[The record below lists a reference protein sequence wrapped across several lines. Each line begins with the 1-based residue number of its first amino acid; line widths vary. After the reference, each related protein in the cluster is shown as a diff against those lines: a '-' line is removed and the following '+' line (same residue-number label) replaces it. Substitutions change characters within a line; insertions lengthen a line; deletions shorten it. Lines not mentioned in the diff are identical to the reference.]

1 MWICGPEALACCL
14 VIAGRGAGRGSRVTL
29 KGKSRPFGL
38 LMIGAVVALLAGCSA
53 SDGATGTSTAPS
65 SSSSLSSTS
74 PTVTSTSLPA
84 SAVPSSVTETKP
96 SVPTATSPWPA
107 DLTPDQVAAAQAAIA
122 AYGAYWKVLDQ
133 AGADPGQDWSG
144 LVATVSTGPEMD
156 GVLEYLKQTA
166 ARGQRVT
173 GSTRFE
179 PMVTKVDSGVVE
191 MTVCV
196 DKTYT
201 DFFNADDVSIKAPDA
216 PGSYFRHISTAQ
228 VAQFGEQWLVS
239 LTSDDWSKTC

>member
-1 MWICGPEALACCL
+1 
-14 VIAGRGAGRGSRVTL
+14 VTT
-29 KGKSRPFGL
+29 
-38 LMIGAVVALLAGCSA
+38 A
-53 SDGATGTSTAPS
+53 S
-65 SSSSLSSTS
+65 
-74 PTVTSTSLPA
+74 
-84 SAVPSSVTETKP
+84 
-96 SVPTATSPWPA
+96 SPWPP
-107 DLTPDQVAAAQAAIA
+107 DLSADQVAAAQAAIA
-122 AYGAYWKVLDQ
+122 AYGSYWKVLDQ

-144 LVATVSTGPEMD
+144 PVATVSTGPEMD

-179 PMVTKVDSGVVE
+179 PTVTKVDSGVVE

-201 DFFNADDVSIKAPDA
+201 DFFNADGVSIKAPDA

-228 VAQFGEQWLVS
+228 VAQFGDQWLVA

>member
-1 MWICGPEALACCL
+1 MTFALRA
-14 VIAGRGAGRGSRVTL
+14 
-29 KGKSRPFGL
+29 RPFGCL
-38 LMIGAVVALLAGCSA
+38 LVVTVVGLLGGCST
-53 SDGATGTSTAPS
+53 SDGSIPSTTAPS
-65 SSSSLSSTS
+65 SVATLTSPS
-74 PTVTSTSLPA
+74 PTVTSTSSA
-84 SAVPSSVTETKP
+84 STVTSSATETSP
-96 SVPTATSPWPA
+96 TVSTATSPWPT

-122 AYGAYWKVLDQ
+122 AYGSYWKVLDQ
-133 AGADPGQDWSG
+133 AGAKPSQDWSG

-166 ARGQRVT
+166 ARGQRVA

-179 PMVTKVDSGVVE
+179 PTVTKVDSGVVE

-201 DFFNADDVSIKAPDA
+201 DFFNADGVSIKAPDA
-216 PGSYFRHISTAQ
+216 PGSFFRHISTAQ
-228 VAQFGEQWLVS
+228 VAQFGDQWLVS